1 MTRTIADQLGV
12 WKLPPNLRSCFNAR
26 GLYDPLRF
34 VVRLRPDI
42 HRRLEGVESGVRSP
56 RELSDEFL
64 FDYSTYFHE
73 TVHWSQ
79 HIGSTSG
86 LLLSFMYPA
95 QMHLNRRS
103 LAEFTQVPYNVKPLA
118 KLAEIWAHMKANGS
132 PPDRLN
138 PQLNRILNNWHDMES
153 FRWLLTNPNKA
164 SEVSDDE
171 YFFSSGHCFRIGV
184 GSFLWLLA
192 ATFDPDQTCVPDP
205 RPWEPEFEQLA
216 KAGTVGFVKGTT
228 LPQPPLGALEI
239 FEGQA
244 RFSQMQFLRQST
256 RKYRTWDDFEK
267 AGMFRDVYTSAF
279 KFFCTALQETIPSDP
294 TDPLVAMFLL
304 VCDLAMNPAEFL
316 LLPAKP
322 IQEIERTIHPGHRFV
337 AACETLKRLGPSFY
351 KSITGFTKAEYE
363 VGVARLCAENG
374 WASPLDI
381 AEEMARWSA
390 TQPSIAQI
398 REEAQSLTFQPMN
411 MPVRL
416 FFGKFL
422 LYHEMKR
429 THPEVLCW
437 PGFWAAGNDRVDSLT
452 PLFEELYPVFIDTAE
467 GEVKARAIEGKSS
480 AALAQLM
487 NNFFSWIS
495 LYDLTRQWIMVDA
508 DFDFDLTWLTL
519 QYSSEDQERFSS
531 SIFKNVHGIEPRSII
546 PL

>member
-1 MTRTIADQLGV
+1 MTHPIADQLGV
-12 WKLPPNLRSCFNAR
+12 WKLPPNLRSCLNAR
-26 GLYDPLRF
+26 GLNDPLRF

-42 HRRLEGVESGVRSP
+42 HRNLETGESGVRSSG
-56 RELSDEFL
+56 ELSEEII
-64 FDYSTYFHE
+64 FDHSTYFHE

-79 HIGSTSG
+79 HIGSTAG

-103 LAEFTQVPYNVKPLA
+103 LSQFTKAPYNVKPLS
-118 KLAEIWAHMKANGS
+118 KLAEIWAQMKVNGA
-132 PPDRLN
+132 PPDRLTAE
-138 PQLNRILNNWHDMES
+138 LNRILNNWHDMES
-153 FRWLLTNPNKA
+153 FRWLLTNPTKA
-164 SEVSDDE
+164 SEALGDE

-192 ATFDPDQTCVPDP
+192 ATFDPNQTCVPDP
-205 RPWEPEFEQLA
+205 RPWEPAFDRLA
-216 KAGTVGFVKGTT
+216 KTGTVGFAKGTA

-244 RFSQMQFLRQST
+244 RFSQMQYLRRST
-256 RKYRTWDDFEK
+256 RKFRTWDDFKK
-267 AGMFRDVYTSAF
+267 AGMFRDVYVSAF
-279 KFFCTALQETIPSDP
+279 QFFCRELQESIPSDP
-294 TDPLVAMFLL
+294 NDPLVAMFLL
-304 VCDLAMNPAEFL
+304 VCDVAMNPAEFL
-316 LLPAKP
+316 LLPAE
-322 IQEIERTIHPGHRFV
+322 QSENIERIIHPGHRFV
-337 AACETLKRLGPSFY
+337 AVCETLKRLGPVFY
-351 KSITGFTKAEYE
+351 KSITGCTKAEYE
-363 VGVARLCAENG
+363 VCVSRLCAEND

-381 AEEMARWSA
+381 AAEMARWTA

-398 REEAQSLTFQPMN
+398 REEARSLTFQPMN

-422 LYHEMKR
+422 LYHEMKL

-437 PGFWAAGNDRVDSLT
+437 PGFWAAGNDKVDSLV
-452 PLFEELYPVFIDTAE
+452 PLFEEIYPIFIDTAD

-480 AALAQLM
+480 ATLAQLM

-508 DFDFDLTWLTL
+508 DFDYDLTWLTL
-519 QYSSEDQERFSS
+519 QYSSEDQQRFSS
-531 SIFKNVHGIEPRSII
+531 SIFKNVHGIEPRSIV

>member
-1 MTRTIADQLGV
+1 MTEPIADQLGV
-12 WKLPPNLRSCFNAR
+12 WKLPPNLRTCLNAL

-42 HRRLEGVESGVRSP
+42 HRVLESVESGVRGAG
-56 RELSDEFL
+56 ELSDEIIL
-64 FDYSTYFHE
+64 ANSTYFHE

-103 LAEFTQVPYNVKPLA
+103 LAEFTKTPYNVKPLS
-118 KLAEIWAHMKANGS
+118 KLAEIWAQMKANGA

-138 PQLNRILNNWHDMES
+138 PELNRILNNWHDMES
-153 FRWLLTNPNKA
+153 FRWLLTNPIKA
-164 SEVSDDE
+164 SEVLTDE
-171 YFFSSGHCFRIGV
+171 YFYSSGHCFEIGIA
-184 GSFLWLLA
+184 SFLWLLA
-192 ATFDPDQTCVPDP
+192 ATVDPNQVCVPDP
-205 RPWEPEFEQLA
+205 RPWEREFERLA
-216 KAGTVGFVKGTT
+216 KVGTVGFAKGTA

-244 RFSQMQFLRQST
+244 RFSQVQFLRQST
-256 RKYRTWDDFEK
+256 RKYRTWSDLEAK
-267 AGMFRDVYTSAF
+267 GMFCGVYISAF
-279 KFFCTALQETIPSDP
+279 DFFCEALLESVPSDP
-294 TDPLVAMFLL
+294 NDPLVAMFLL
-304 VCDLAMNPAEFL
+304 ICDVAMNPGEFL
-316 LLPAKP
+316 LFPAKA
-322 IQEIERTIHPGHRFV
+322 IQDIEKTIHPGHRFV

-351 KSITGFTKAEYE
+351 RSITGCTKAEYE
-363 VGVARLCAENG
+363 VAASRICAENG

-381 AEEMARWSA
+381 ADEMARWTA

-398 REEAQSLTFQPMN
+398 RDEASSLSFQPMN

-422 LYHEMKR
+422 LYHERKR

-437 PGFWAAGNDRVDSLT
+437 PGFWAAGNARVDSLAS
-452 PLFEELYPVFIDTAE
+452 LFEELAPIFIDNAE
-467 GEVKARAIEGKSS
+467 GEVKARAVEGKSTTT
-480 AALAQLM
+480 LAKLM
-487 NNFFSWIS
+487 NDFFSWIS
-495 LYDLTRQWIMVDA
+495 LYDLTRQWIMVD
-508 DFDFDLTWLTL
+508 DSFDYDLSWLTL
-519 QYSSEDQERFSS
+519 QYSYAEQERFSS